1 MRLEDFHALKEKHL
15 LLVWSRYRLHDV
27 SNDTEPTTTMKTRTR
42 QLNLFPLMEG
52 AVILH
57 RKENLTPFESLLSL
71 RELDGLGLTV
81 LSIDK
86 KGNKFTIKERSGL
99 QPRIDRLTYYDW
111 FINVAFSPTIQ
122 ACREGARPDAY
133 YQNVSFPKRRVLR
146 FAPHGL
152 HEYRGKFFPQLVR
165 SLCNIAGL
173 EKGSTVVDPMCG
185 SGTTLV
191 EARALG
197 IRAFGLDKNP
207 LSVLISKV
215 KVDMLAWDDVVVND
229 VRRQMN
235 DASLS
240 VTANSGSPSDMWNN
254 DDIVYLDRWFSRQAL
269 SDISGLV
276 AGINVIPD
284 SSARD
289 FARVCLS
296 DIVIKASY
304 QKEDEL
310 RARKNIRRYNNGDVV
325 ALFRKK
331 YDISLSALMSTIRA
345 GTHNSEFGV
354 SEGDARDM
362 LLHFPDLQGSVD
374 AVITSP
380 PYATA
385 LPYLDTNR
393 LSLIVLGML
402 PRKEHPNKES
412 EMIGSRE
419 ISEKRR
425 ADIWKGYLG
434 GTCDKLPSN
443 VSSMIDTIASSHH
456 SDKVGFRKRNLPS
469 LLVKYF
475 LDMTDVL
482 TGMKMVLK
490 NRSPAFMVIGGNSTK
505 IGDKRVEIPTD
516 RLLAGIAES
525 VGFVVESE
533 TNIDMLPSKDVFKKN
548 RCSVEK
554 IIRLTTK

>member
-1 MRLEDFHALKEKHL
+1 M
-15 LLVWSRYRLHDV
+15 HDV
-27 SNDTEPTTTMKTRTR
+27 SNDTEPTTTGKTRTR

-52 AVILH
+52 TVILH
-57 RKENLTPFESLLSL
+57 RKEYLTPFENLLSIS
-71 RELDGLGLTV
+71 ELDGLGLTV

-99 QPRIDRLTYYDW
+99 QSKIDRLTYYDW
-111 FINVAFSPTIQ
+111 FINGTFSPTIQ
-122 ACREGARPDAY
+122 ACREGTKPDAY
-133 YQNVSFPKRRVLR
+133 YSNASFPKRRVLR
-146 FAPHGL
+146 FAPHEL

-173 EKGSTVVDPMCG
+173 EEGSTVVDPMCG

-191 EARALG
+191 ESRALG

-207 LSVLISKV
+207 LSVLISRV
-215 KVDMLAWDDVVVND
+215 KVDMLAWDYAVVKD

-235 DASLS
+235 DTSSS
-240 VTANSGSPSDMWNN
+240 VTANSGGPSDMWNN

-284 SSARD
+284 LSVRD

-310 RARKNIRRYNNGDVV
+310 RARKDIRRYNSGNAI
-325 ALFRKK
+325 ALFKEK
-331 YDISLSALMSTIRA
+331 YNSCLGSLTDTACA
-345 GTHNSEFGV
+345 GTHNAEFEV
-354 SEGDARDM
+354 REGNARDM
-362 LLHFPDLQGSVD
+362 LIHFQDLQESAD
-374 AVITSP
+374 AIITSP

-402 PRKEHPNKES
+402 SRKEHPNKES

-434 GTCDKLPSN
+434 GTCDKFPSS
-443 VSSMIDTIASSHH
+443 VSSMIDTIANSHH

-469 LLVKYF
+469 LLIKYF

-490 NRSPAFMVIGGNSTK
+490 SRSPAFMVIGGNSTK
-505 IGDKRVEIPTD
+505 IGDRRVEIPTD
-516 RLLAGIAES
+516 RLLAEIAES

-533 TNIDMLPSKDVFKKN
+533 TNMDMLPSKDVFKKN